1 VSGPFVARCADCD
14 ERVSTASPNDVVA
27 FYRRHRA
34 VTGHDVAW
42 ERTPTELTVP
52 SSTDIDAVVA
62 ALAAD
67 ADADGVP
74 LGALAAVMDER
85 GWTVGETLA
94 AVHER
99 RLCGALWEPRD
110 DHVAAV

>member
-1 VSGPFVARCADCD
+1 VSDTFVAGCADCD
-14 ERVSTASPNDVVA
+14 ERVSTATPNDVIA

-42 ERTPTELTVP
+42 ERTPTALAAP

-62 ALAAD
+62 ALDGGAE
-67 ADADGVP
+67 GVP
-74 LGALAAVMDER
+74 LGVLAAVMDER

-99 RLCGALWEPRD
+99 RLHGALWEPRD